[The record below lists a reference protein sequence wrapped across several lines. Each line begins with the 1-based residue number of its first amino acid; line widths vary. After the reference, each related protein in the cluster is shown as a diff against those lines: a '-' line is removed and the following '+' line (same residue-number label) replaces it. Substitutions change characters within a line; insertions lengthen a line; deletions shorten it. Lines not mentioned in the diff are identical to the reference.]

1 VVHFPE
7 KVGTGFPKENATNQ
21 KSKAL
26 SDSLESESA
35 LGSQP
40 ETDKISCGHLPC
52 CGRLPPGACRR
63 ATRARDEGCAR
74 NEKLA

>member
-1 VVHFPE
+1 MRLVHFPE

-40 ETDKISCGHLPC
+40 ETGKIS
-52 CGRLPPGACRR
+52 
-63 ATRARDEGCAR
+63 
-74 NEKLA
+74 